1 MTNEYSLNDI
11 LSLNVGELV
20 NAMYLELKENN
31 AEKDDNA
38 TFKFGNRN
46 FEAELIVKIKE
57 GME

>member
-11 LSLNVGELV
+11 LSLNVEELV

-46 FEAELIVKIKE
+46 FEAELIVKIKR
-57 GME
+57 